1 MARVW
6 LILAVSVLWLVS
18 CSKHP
23 EVDDFKQ
30 IQLHWNAID
39 EAAEAVEFKDKCVIE
54 ITSKVMGDPV
64 VLKSKLV
71 EISYEVFYQLDEKGA
86 LVFEGRCGDT
96 RFSDLLECSWQ
107 STCSGGSV
115 YRYLYSGSNRPHCLV
130 SAARR
135 EEFL

>member
-1 MARVW
+1 MIRIW

-18 CSKHP
+18 CTKHP
-23 EVDDFKQ
+23 EVEDFKQ

-39 EAAEAVEFKDKCVIE
+39 DAAESSKFKDKCVIE
-54 ITSKVMGDPV
+54 ITSKVMSDPV

-71 EISYEVFYQLDEKGA
+71 EISYEVFYQLDEKGG

-107 STCSGGSV
+107 STCSGGSASV
-115 YRYLYSGSNRPHCLV
+115 VKFHNER
-130 SAARR
+130 
-135 EEFL
+135 

>member
-1 MARVW
+1 MTRVW

-30 IQLHWNAID
+30 IQLHWNAVD
-39 EAAEAVEFKDKCVIE
+39 DAAESSEFKDKCVIE
-54 ITSKVMGDPV
+54 ITSKVMSDPV

-86 LVFEGRCGDT
+86 LVFDGRCGDT
-96 RFSDLLECSWQ
+96 RFRDFPECTWWA
-107 STCSGGSV
+107 TCSGGSAPV
-115 YRYLYSGSNRPHCLV
+115 VIFDNER
-130 SAARR
+130 
-135 EEFL
+135 

>member
-30 IQLHWNAID
+30 IQLHWNAVD
-39 EAAEAVEFKDKCVIE
+39 EAAEAVEFKDKCVIK

-107 STCSGGSV
+107 STCSGGSASV
-115 YRYLYSGSNRPHCLV
+115 VKFHNER
-130 SAARR
+130 
-135 EEFL
+135 

>member
-1 MARVW
+1 MIRIW

-39 EAAEAVEFKDKCVIE
+39 DAAESSEFKDKCVIE
-54 ITSKVMGDPV
+54 ITSKVMSDPV

-107 STCSGGSV
+107 STCSGGSASV
-115 YRYLYSGSNRPHCLV
+115 VKFHNER
-130 SAARR
+130 
-135 EEFL
+135 

>member
-1 MARVW
+1 MIRVW
-6 LILAVSVLWLVS
+6 LILAVSALWLVS

-23 EVDDFKQ
+23 EVDGFKQ

-107 STCSGGSV
+107 STCSGGSASV
-115 YRYLYSGSNRPHCLV
+115 VKFHNER
-130 SAARR
+130 
-135 EEFL
+135 

>member
-1 MARVW
+1 MIRIW

-23 EVDDFKQ
+23 EVDGFKQ

-39 EAAEAVEFKDKCVIE
+39 EAAESSEFKDKCVIE
-54 ITSKVMGDPV
+54 ITSKVMSDPV

-71 EISYEVFYQLDEKGA
+71 EISYEVFYQLDEKGG

-107 STCSGGSV
+107 STCSGGSASV
-115 YRYLYSGSNRPHCLV
+115 VKFHNER
-130 SAARR
+130 
-135 EEFL
+135 

>member
-39 EAAEAVEFKDKCVIE
+39 EAAEAVDFKDKCVIE

-107 STCSGGSV
+107 STCSGGSASV
-115 YRYLYSGSNRPHCLV
+115 VKFHNER
-130 SAARR
+130 
-135 EEFL
+135 

>member
-39 EAAEAVEFKDKCVIE
+39 DAAESSEFKDKCVIE
-54 ITSKVMGDPV
+54 ITSKVMSDPV

-107 STCSGGSV
+107 STCSGGSASV
-115 YRYLYSGSNRPHCLV
+115 VKFHNER
-130 SAARR
+130 
-135 EEFL
+135 

>member
-54 ITSKVMGDPV
+54 ITSKVMGDSV

-107 STCSGGSV
+107 STCSGGSASV
-115 YRYLYSGSNRPHCLV
+115 VKFHNER
-130 SAARR
+130 
-135 EEFL
+135 

>member
-1 MARVW
+1 MIRIW

-18 CSKHP
+18 CFKHP
-23 EVDDFKQ
+23 EVDGFKQ

-39 EAAEAVEFKDKCVIE
+39 DAAESSEFKDKCVIE
-54 ITSKVMGDPV
+54 ITSKVMSDPV

-71 EISYEVFYQLDEKGA
+71 EISYEVFYQLDEKGG

-107 STCSGGSV
+107 STCSGGSASV
-115 YRYLYSGSNRPHCLV
+115 VKFHNER
-130 SAARR
+130 
-135 EEFL
+135 

>member
-1 MARVW
+1 MARRW
-6 LILAVSVLWLVS
+6 LFAVAVVAFALLLVS

-107 STCSGGSV
+107 STCSGGSASV
-115 YRYLYSGSNRPHCLV
+115 VKFHNER
-130 SAARR
+130 
-135 EEFL
+135 

>member
-1 MARVW
+1 MIRIW

-23 EVDDFKQ
+23 EVDGFKQ

-39 EAAEAVEFKDKCVIE
+39 EAAEVVEFKDKCVIE
-54 ITSKVMGDPV
+54 ITSKVMSDPV

-71 EISYEVFYQLDEKGA
+71 EISYEVFYQLDEKGG

-107 STCSGGSV
+107 STCSGGSASV
-115 YRYLYSGSNRPHCLV
+115 VKFHNER
-130 SAARR
+130 
-135 EEFL
+135 

>member
-1 MARVW
+1 MIRVW

-30 IQLHWNAID
+30 IQLHWNAVD
-39 EAAEAVEFKDKCVIE
+39 EAAESSESKDKCVIE

-107 STCSGGSV
+107 STCSGGSASV
-115 YRYLYSGSNRPHCLV
+115 VKFHNER
-130 SAARR
+130 
-135 EEFL
+135 

>member
-23 EVDDFKQ
+23 EVDGFKQ

-39 EAAEAVEFKDKCVIE
+39 DAAESSKFKDKCVIE
-54 ITSKVMGDPV
+54 ITSKVMSDPV

-71 EISYEVFYQLDEKGA
+71 EISYEVFYQLDEKGG

-107 STCSGGSV
+107 STCSGGSASV
-115 YRYLYSGSNRPHCLV
+115 VKFHNER
-130 SAARR
+130 
-135 EEFL
+135 

>member
-1 MARVW
+1 MIRVW

-107 STCSGGSV
+107 STCSGGSASV
-115 YRYLYSGSNRPHCLV
+115 VKFHNER
-130 SAARR
+130 
-135 EEFL
+135 

>member
-6 LILAVSVLWLVS
+6 LILVVSVLWLVS

-39 EAAEAVEFKDKCVIE
+39 EAAETVEFKDKCVIE

-107 STCSGGSV
+107 STCSGGSASV
-115 YRYLYSGSNRPHCLV
+115 VKFHNER
-130 SAARR
+130 
-135 EEFL
+135 

>member
-1 MARVW
+1 MIRIW

-30 IQLHWNAID
+30 IQLHWNAVD
-39 EAAEAVEFKDKCVIE
+39 EAAESLESKDKCVIE
-54 ITSKVMGDPV
+54 ITSKVMSDPV

-86 LVFEGRCGDT
+86 LVFDGRCGDT

-107 STCSGGSV
+107 STCSGGSASV
-115 YRYLYSGSNRPHCLV
+115 VKFHNER
-130 SAARR
+130 
-135 EEFL
+135 

>member
-1 MARVW
+1 MIRIW

-86 LVFEGRCGDT
+86 LVFDGRCGDT

-107 STCSGGSV
+107 STCSGGSASV
-115 YRYLYSGSNRPHCLV
+115 VKFHNER
-130 SAARR
+130 
-135 EEFL
+135 

>member
-1 MARVW
+1 MIRIW

-18 CSKHP
+18 CTKHP

-39 EAAEAVEFKDKCVIE
+39 DAAESSEFKDKCVIE
-54 ITSKVMGDPV
+54 ITSKVMSDPV

-71 EISYEVFYQLDEKGA
+71 EISYEVFYQLDEKGG

-107 STCSGGSV
+107 STCSGGSASV
-115 YRYLYSGSNRPHCLV
+115 VKFHNER
-130 SAARR
+130 
-135 EEFL
+135 

>member
-1 MARVW
+1 MIRVW

-23 EVDDFKQ
+23 EVDGFKQ

-39 EAAEAVEFKDKCVIE
+39 DAAESSEFKDKCVIE

-71 EISYEVFYQLDEKGA
+71 EISYEVFYQLDEKGG

-107 STCSGGSV
+107 STCSGGSASV
-115 YRYLYSGSNRPHCLV
+115 VKFHNER
-130 SAARR
+130 
-135 EEFL
+135 

>member
-39 EAAEAVEFKDKCVIE
+39 EAAEAVEFKDKWVIE
-54 ITSKVMGDPV
+54 STAKVMGDPV

-107 STCSGGSV
+107 STCSGGSASV
-115 YRYLYSGSNRPHCLV
+115 VKFHNER
-130 SAARR
+130 
-135 EEFL
+135 

>member
-1 MARVW
+1 MIRIW

-39 EAAEAVEFKDKCVIE
+39 DAAESSESKDKCVIE
-54 ITSKVMGDPV
+54 ITSKVMSDPV

-71 EISYEVFYQLDEKGA
+71 EISYEVFYQLDEKGG

-107 STCSGGSV
+107 STCSGGSASV
-115 YRYLYSGSNRPHCLV
+115 VKFHNER
-130 SAARR
+130 
-135 EEFL
+135 

>member
-1 MARVW
+1 MIRIW

-23 EVDDFKQ
+23 EVDGFKQ

-39 EAAEAVEFKDKCVIE
+39 DAAESSKFKDKCVIE

-107 STCSGGSV
+107 STCSGGSASV
-115 YRYLYSGSNRPHCLV
+115 VKFHNER
-130 SAARR
+130 
-135 EEFL
+135 

>member
-71 EISYEVFYQLDEKGA
+71 EISYEVFYQLDEKGV
-86 LVFEGRCGDT
+86 LVFNGLCGDT
-96 RFSDLLECSWQ
+96 RFSDLPECSWQ
-107 STCSGGSV
+107 TTCTDGSASV
-115 YRYLYSGSNRPHCLV
+115 VKFHNER
-130 SAARR
+130 
-135 EEFL
+135 

>member
-1 MARVW
+1 MIRIW

-39 EAAEAVEFKDKCVIE
+39 EAAETVEFKDKCVIE
-54 ITSKVMGDPV
+54 ITSKVMGNPV

-107 STCSGGSV
+107 STCSGGSASV
-115 YRYLYSGSNRPHCLV
+115 VKFHNER
-130 SAARR
+130 
-135 EEFL
+135 

>member
-1 MARVW
+1 MIRVW

-23 EVDDFKQ
+23 EVDGFKQ

-107 STCSGGSV
+107 STCSGGSASV
-115 YRYLYSGSNRPHCLV
+115 VKFHNER
-130 SAARR
+130 
-135 EEFL
+135 